1 MSSKPPPQP
10 TVLVADDDDDCLQL
24 LSSMVRRLGF
34 EVLEARNGREL
45 CEQAAERY
53 AAGRNLAAIVTD
65 VGMPVCTG
73 VTAAKWIGA
82 LTPEVPVI
90 LVTAYRGT
98 ALWEEAAAAGV
109 RRILPKPFTAEQLTE
124 TLKAVQQKTTSV

>member
-1 MSSKPPPQP
+1 MSSKAPPPP

-24 LSSMVRRLGF
+24 LSSTLRRLGF
-34 EVLEARNGREL
+34 EVLEARDGREL
-45 CEQAAERY
+45 CEQAAQRY

-73 VTAAKWIGA
+73 VAAAKWIGA
-82 LTPEVPVI
+82 FSPEVPVI

-98 ALWEEAAAAGV
+98 ALWEEAASAGV
-109 RRILPKPFTAEQLTE
+109 RRILPKPFTAEELTAS
-124 TLKAVQQKTTSV
+124 LKAVQKQPA